1 MEKIEVVLEE
11 LGYFTNKQCE
21 NIKKNLEGYSYMNFE
36 ITWSSFN
43 NLNCILIVRTEYETT
58 KEELK
63 NFFLHCALGKLY
75 E

>member
-1 MEKIEVVLEE
+1 MIMKTVEVVLEE

-21 NIKKNLEGYSYMNFE
+21 NIKKNLEGHSYMNFE

-43 NLNCILIVRTEYETT
+43 NSNCILIVRTEYETT

-63 NFFLHCALGKLY
+63 
-75 E
+75 